1 MHTHTYTHTGME
13 GAINQMP
20 HSVIKFIE
28 TAANADNDNGDGAKG
43 SWPVNCQFDCLSACE
58 CEWMSECECEYE
70 CPCVDVCAN

>member
-1 MHTHTYTHTGME
+1 MSFVFFFCDSNESEIMHTHTYTHTGME

-58 CEWMSECECEYE
+58 CE
-70 CPCVDVCAN
+70 